1 MQAVVKVLISPI
13 EYPFAMFPK
22 RQVAAAINTQRGFLL
37 PLALFIIVVM
47 GVLALTI
54 SRTSIQSQTAVVQEL
69 MNLQSFYAAESGAQ
83 RGMKAIF
90 FDVAGRQAADAACT
104 NMNINPSY
112 AGVDGL
118 NACTVV
124 VTCTC
129 RYQNGNACAPG
140 IAANYVPEASV
151 DLLKSFYTIN
161 SIGGCGEQEYRAER
175 RIQVGAFLEQ
185 EQ

>member
-1 MQAVVKVLISPI
+1 
-13 EYPFAMFPK
+13 MFPK
-22 RQVAAAINTQRGFLL
+22 RQVAMNVNTQRGFLL

-54 SRTSIQSQTAVVQEL
+54 SRTSTQSQTAVVQEF
-69 MNLQSFYAAESGAQ
+69 MSLQSFYAAESGAQ

-90 FDVAGRQAADAACT
+90 FDVNGRQAADAACA
-104 NMNINPSY
+104 NMNINPNY

-118 NACTVV
+118 SSCTVT
-124 VTCTC
+124 VTCSC
-129 RYQNGNACAPG
+129 RYQNGNNCAPG
-140 IAANYVPEASV
+140 TAANYSATASA

-161 SIGGCGEQEYRAER
+161 SLGRCGGHEYRAER
-175 RIQVGAFLEQ
+175 RIQAGAFLEQ